1 MPKHFRPIALVA
13 LGMVLTACNTGTQR
27 ADSDNEIGLLGAQGS
42 FITAPRDPA
51 ASTGM
56 PLGGNVR
63 RPRGY
68 TELAR
73 MDPGPGQRDQRPEI
87 ASDADGKSFSLNFV
101 DTGIQDFARVV
112 FDDILHESVIIDP
125 NLEGRVTVRTT
136 QSVSRANALDLV
148 RNVLQMNGASLTK
161 AGSVYRI
168 ERAGDAAGRR
178 SRSDDSIRAF
188 QLRHVDGEQAKG
200 AVQALSGG
208 KINVFAAKGSRFL
221 YVSGAGGDLE
231 AAGEILSTLDVD
243 QMSGMSFSLV
253 PLQEAGA
260 QAVATELTS
269 MFGSNGNLKTMA
281 IQRINAV
288 LLIGRTPDL
297 LDRAKGWVRK
307 LDQGGRDER
316 KVFVY
321 AIQNRRAQ
329 DLAKVLNGMMGANG
343 SSDPSRTQAAVA
355 PLARPTSNSSGG
367 DFNARFMTAPPE
379 GSDLGS
385 DGRMESSDTG
395 AGTGAGPTAGGRSNP
410 FARGHIGI
418 SADVS
423 TNSLV
428 VIAKPDE
435 YRLVETAIRRLD
447 VQPAQ
452 VLIEATIFEVRLND
466 TLRHGVRW
474 FFESGNH
481 GGILTD
487 SDSGSTSAIH
497 PGFNYIFQIP
507 RARVVLS
514 ALEGMTKL
522 EVISSP
528 ALTVLDN
535 QTATLKVGDQVP
547 IATRS
552 AQSVTNPDAPLVN
565 DIQLKDTGIILS
577 VTPRV
582 NVGGLV
588 QLDITQEVSDVVPTT
603 SSAINSP
610 TIRQRSINS
619 SVAVQSGTEIVLGG
633 LISKRGENAHSGIPI
648 LKDIPVVGEAF
659 SGNVLNIKDRTELLI
674 IIRPVVMSNQA
685 DVYAVTQEIK
695 SRMRDYST
703 KRPNR
708 TISSMH

>member
-1 MPKHFRPIALVA
+1 MPGSFRPIALIAV
-13 LGMVLTACNTGTQR
+13 GMALTACTTGGQR
-27 ADSDNEIGLLGAQGS
+27 VDSNDEIGLLGASGS
-42 FITAPRDPA
+42 AITAPRDSA
-51 ASTGM
+51 ASSGM
-56 PLGGNVR
+56 PLGSNVR
-63 RPRGY
+63 RPQGY
-68 TELAR
+68 MELAR
-73 MDPGPGQRDQRPEI
+73 PDPGPGQGSRRPEI

-101 DTGIQDFARVV
+101 DIGIQDFARVV

-125 NLEGRVTVRTT
+125 SLEGRVTVRTT

-148 RNVLQMNGASLTK
+148 RNVLQMNGASLAK

-178 SRSDDSIRAF
+178 GRSDDSIRAF

-208 KINVFAAKGSRFL
+208 KINIFSAKGSRFL
-221 YVSGAGGDLE
+221 YVSGAASDLE

-243 QMSGMSFSLV
+243 QMSGMSFGLI

-269 MFGSNGNLKTMA
+269 MFGSNANLKAMA

-288 LLIGRTPDL
+288 LLIGQAPDL
-297 LDRAKGWVRK
+297 LNRAKGWARK

-329 DLAKVLNGMMGANG
+329 DLAKVLNGMMGASG
-343 SSDPSRTQAAVA
+343 SSDPARAQAAVA
-355 PLARPTSNSSGG
+355 PLARSTSASSGG
-367 DFNARFMTAPPE
+367 DFNTRFMTAPPE
-379 GSDLGS
+379 GSGPGS
-385 DGRMESSDTG
+385 DGRMESPDTG
-395 AGTGAGPTAGGRSNP
+395 LAPTMGERSNP

-435 YRLVETAIRRLD
+435 YRLVEAAIRRLD

-487 SDSGSTSAIH
+487 STSGSTGNVH

-588 QLDITQEVSDVVPTT
+588 QLDITQEVSDVVQTT

-610 TIRQRSINS
+610 TIRQRSVNS

-633 LISKRGENAHSGIPI
+633 LISKRSEGAHSGIPL

-659 SGNVLNIKDRTELLI
+659 SSNVLNMKDRTELLI

-685 DVYAVTQEIK
+685 DVFAVTQEIK
-695 SRMRDYST
+695 SRMRESSSAMLR
-703 KRPNR
+703 RP
-708 TISSMH
+708 IVKKY

>member
-1 MPKHFRPIALVA
+1 MALLA
-13 LGMVLTACNTGTQR
+13 LGMMLTACTTGLQT
-27 ADSDNEIGLLGAQGS
+27 ASSDDEIGLLGAAGS
-42 FITAPRDPA
+42 GITAPQGTA
-51 ASTGM
+51 VSTGM
-56 PLGGNVR
+56 LFDRGVR

-68 TELAR
+68 TELGR
-73 MDPGPGQRDQRPEI
+73 MDPGPEQRGQRPEVS
-87 ASDADGKSFSLNFV
+87 SDADGKSFSLNFV
-101 DTGIQDFARVV
+101 DTGIQDFVRIV
-112 FDDILHESVIIDP
+112 FDEILHESAIVDP
-125 NLEGRVTVRTT
+125 GLEGRITVRTT
-136 QSVSRANALDLV
+136 QNVSRTNALDLV
-148 RNVLQMNGASLTK
+148 RNVLQMNGATLAKT
-161 AGSVYRI
+161 GSVYRI
-168 ERAGDAAGRR
+168 ERSGNAAGQKG
-178 SRSDDSIRAF
+178 RSDDSVRAF
-188 QLRHVDGEQAKG
+188 QLRHIDGEQAKS

-208 KINVFAAKGSRFL
+208 KINIFSSKNSRFI
-221 YVSGAGGDLE
+221 YVSGADGDLE
-231 AAGEILSTLDVD
+231 AAREILSTLDVD
-243 QMSGMSFSLV
+243 QMSGMSFGLV

-260 QAVATELTS
+260 KSVATELTN
-269 MFGSNGNLKTMA
+269 MFGASGNLKAMA

-288 LLIGRTPDL
+288 LLIGQPPDL
-297 LDRAKGWVRK
+297 LGRAKAWAHK
-307 LDQGGRDER
+307 LDQGGQDQR

-329 DLAKVLNGMMGANG
+329 DLAKVLNGMMGSNA
-343 SSDPSRTQAAVA
+343 SSDPSRAQAAVA
-355 PLARPTSNSSGG
+355 PLVRPASASSGG
-367 DFNARFMTAPPE
+367 AFNDRFMNAPPE
-379 GSDLGS
+379 GSGVGS
-385 DGRMESSDTG
+385 DSGSATPG
-395 AGTGAGPTAGGRSNP
+395 AEPASMAGERPNP

-418 SADVS
+418 SADIS

-428 VIAKPDE
+428 VVAKPDE
-435 YRLVETAIRRLD
+435 YRLVEAAIRRLD

-487 SDSGSTSAIH
+487 NASGSTGAVH

-507 RARVVLS
+507 RARVVLN

-610 TIRQRSINS
+610 TIRQRSVNS

-633 LISKRGENAHSGIPI
+633 LISKRNESSHSGIPV
-648 LKDIPVVGEAF
+648 LKDIPLVGEAF
-659 SGNVLNIKDRTELLI
+659 SSNVLNAKDRTELLI
-674 IIRPVVMSNQA
+674 IIRPVVMSNQS
-685 DVYAVTQEIK
+685 DVFAVTQEIK
-695 SRMRDYST
+695 TKMRNGIDRPTRSVVSRNY
-703 KRPNR
+703 
-708 TISSMH
+708 

>member
-1 MPKHFRPIALVA
+1 MTGYFRPIALIA
-13 LGMVLTACNTGTQR
+13 LGIMLTSCSTSAQR
-27 ADSDNEIGLLGAQGS
+27 AASDDEIGLLGAAGS
-42 FITAPRDPA
+42 FITVPKGVA

-56 PLGGNVR
+56 PLGGNGR
-63 RPRGY
+63 RPQGY

-73 MDPGPGQRDQRPEI
+73 VDAGPGPRGQSPEI
-87 ASDADGKSFSLNFV
+87 ASEADGKSFSLNFV
-101 DTGIQDFARVV
+101 DAGIQDFARVV
-112 FDDILHESVIIDP
+112 FDEILHESVIIDP
-125 NLEGRVTVRTT
+125 HLEGRVTVRTT

-161 AGSVYRI
+161 GGSIYRI
-168 ERAGDAAGRR
+168 ERAGDSSGRR
-178 SRSDDSIRAF
+178 ARSDDSIRAF

-208 KINVFAAKGSRFL
+208 KINVFSAKGSRFL
-221 YVSGAGGDLE
+221 YVSGAVSDLE
-231 AAGEILSTLDVD
+231 AAGEIISTLDID
-243 QMSGMSFSLV
+243 QMSGMSFGLV
-253 PLQEAGA
+253 PLQQAGA
-260 QAVATELTS
+260 QAVAAELTN
-269 MFGSNGNLKTMA
+269 MFGSNGNLKAMA
-281 IQRINAV
+281 IQRINAI
-288 LLIGRTPDL
+288 LLIGQTPDL
-297 LDRAKGWVRK
+297 FDRAKGWARK

-343 SSDPSRTQAAVA
+343 SSDPTRAQASVA
-355 PLARPTSNSSGG
+355 PLARSTSASSGG
-367 DFNARFMTAPPE
+367 DFNTRFMTAPPE
-379 GSDLGS
+379 GSGS
-385 DGRMESSDTG
+385 GLDGRMESPETG
-395 AGTGAGPTAGGRSNP
+395 AAQMAGERSNP

-435 YRLVETAIRRLD
+435 YRLVEAAIRRLD

-487 SDSGSTSAIH
+487 SDSGSTGVVT

-588 QLDITQEVSDVVPTT
+588 QLDITQEVSDVVQTT

-633 LISKRGENAHSGIPI
+633 LISKRGENAHSGIPL

-659 SGNVLNIKDRTELLI
+659 SGNVLNLRDRTELLI
-674 IIRPVVMSNQA
+674 IIRPVVMSSQA
-685 DVYAVTQEIK
+685 DVFAVTQEVK
-695 SRMRDYST
+695 SRMRE
-703 KRPNR
+703 
-708 TISSMH
+708 SSATGLRKPIFRKY